1 MRPRVSVLVLAAAAF
16 CWSGPSPAQTAPEDC
31 DPKVERDLARG
42 AERGANRE
50 VRVVRDPEFGIRD
63 PESLFDLSCL
73 ERMFDYGHANILF
86 DPGRAM
92 SDILGLLRRAVCR
105 AAQDAYRG
113 YVGRTLDVGAF
124 AGVLP
129 RLPGLDVDRER
140 ENLLDDVERERERA
154 RERERQG
161 SSDPWYR
168 GPPPPAGTGPR
179 PTGNP
184 EREGSTTRQLFRSLI
199 GGDTERKEG
208 R

>member
-1 MRPRVSVLVLAAAAF
+1 MRPRVSVLVLATAAL
-16 CWSGPSPAQTAPEDC
+16 CWSGPSPAQTTPEDC
-31 DPKVERDLARG
+31 DPAVERDLERG

-92 SDILGLLRRAVCR
+92 SDILGLLRRTVCR

-113 YVGRTLDVGAF
+113 YVGRTLHVGAF
-124 AGVLP
+124 ARDLP

-140 ENLLDDVERERERA
+140 ENLLEDMERERERA

-161 SSDPWYR
+161 RSDPWYQA
-168 GPPPPAGTGPR
+168 PAAPARTGAQ

-184 EREGSTTRQLFRSLI
+184 ERQGTTTRQLFRSLI
-199 GGDTERKEG
+199 GGDEEREEG